1 MLTSDARYMLRSV
14 FAVILLTLS
23 AGMALAGEPPRD
35 QSTTGGDL
43 DTAAQSSTSDTTTPA
58 GLGTLNLEIPDTD
71 QDCRPSPYTVTLF
84 KPCEGEDKA
93 RLWRHTKII
102 FAGGFGVMGV
112 ILLLPEDIS
121 KWDKSEVGKGKLL
134 KKWWNNVTAGPVWD
148 NDVWYI
154 NYIGHPYFGSVY
166 YQGPRR
172 SGYNQWNS
180 MVYAALMSTFYW
192 EYGLEAFAEIPSIQD
207 LVVTPLG
214 GWIYGEWAF
223 QKRKEILANGGLAM
237 GSRFWGNVAVFLL
250 DPVAKIEDWI
260 GNKNVEVTSLNLVH
274 RPASYFGND
283 AISNKRN
290 WELQLSLQF

>member
-1 MLTSDARYMLRSV
+1 MLRSV
-14 FAVILLTLS
+14 YVLVLLMLS
-23 AGMALAGEPPRD
+23 VSLSLAGEQPRD
-35 QSTTGGDL
+35 QSIAQGDL
-43 DTAAQSSTSDTTTPA
+43 DTDAQSSGSDTAPSA
-58 GLGTLNLEIPDTD
+58 RLETLNLEIPDTD
-71 QDCRPSPYTVTLF
+71 RDCRPSPYTVTLF

-102 FAGGFGVMGV
+102 FVGGFGVMGI

-121 KWDKSEVGKGKLL
+121 KWDKSQVGKGQLL
-134 KKWWNNVTAGPVWD
+134 KKWWDNVTAGPVWD

-214 GWIYGEWAF
+214 GWIVGEWAF
-223 QKRKEILANGGLAM
+223 HKKKEIIANGGLAM
-237 GSRFWGNVAVFLL
+237 GSKFWGSTALFFL
-250 DPVAKIEDWI
+250 DPVGKIEDWI
-260 GNKNVEVTSLNLVH
+260 DNRNVKVTSLNVVH
-274 RPASYFGND
+274 QPARYFGNGV
-283 AISNKRN
+283 ISSKDY
-290 WELQLSLQF
+290 WELRLSLEF